1 MADGGV
7 GFRSPG
13 RDAAI
18 AALGQSVGA
27 LGLGGALAGM
37 QEAIS
42 ARCEEEEGGGGDDGS
57 QYSEGGGDGGSEYR
71 EGSGDRRPRLTP
83 AAPAAAN
90 RRRQQPPPQGAGG
103 VGAAVADALAP
114 FLVKHRLAGAATAL
128 RELGAE
134 SPADLL
140 DLEEADIAGLEL
152 KKLERTRFERALD
165 GLRGRQPAPGSQVA
179 PPATPESLEARCARE
194 RRDAH
199 LRAGLATDL
208 GLRARAAV
216 ATRAEAG
223 GGAAAAT
230 RAGEVVVRSVTDQE
244 FVANPSAHMAAARA
258 CLEPRDATNLG
269 KSDSERLF
277 RVLVGVPDLLVNGNA
292 AVRLIKKGLMTTDGL
307 ASSLRPPEDLLVA
320 AATTDPPLLGLTLE
334 HYAVKRIDET
344 GGAVTGVAVVEER
357 LFAKQANVTR
367 KFSLVPVP
375 SKQITMASLHYA
387 VEVWEAVMAVAAPFV
402 AGKLRILHR
411 AILIEDRGRCAGVP
425 GRSGGQT
432 TGSNQVE
439 PAGQAPAV
447 GLALYA
453 LNTHIRA
460 WAANLEA
467 AAVMSSEEEAGFLTA
482 GVFDATSTFHKT
494 VAAPAAP
501 PSTAAP
507 PGGF

>member
-1 MADGGV
+1 MADARFEEAVAEERERSAEERSTEEQEHERCADGERAMAIVEIGSKFKYQGQEVVVKTKDVRSEHSFMCKVPGRRAHKPFGAVWIRGRQAKMVTGEELSDDESVESSVEESSGGPSPPRRSMRLDVTKSRAGGV

-57 QYSEGGGDGGSEYR
+57 EYSEGGGDGGSEYR

-114 FLVKHRLAGAATAL
+114 FLVKHRLEGAATAL

-152 KKLERTRFERALD
+152 KKLELTRFERAVD

-179 PPATPESLEARCARE
+179 PPATPESLEARGARE

-230 RAGEVVVRSVTDQE
+230 RAVEVVVRSVTDQE

-269 KSDSERLF
+269 
-277 RVLVGVPDLLVNGNA
+277 
-292 AVRLIKKGLMTTDGL
+292 
-307 ASSLRPPEDLLVA
+307 
-320 AATTDPPLLGLTLE
+320 
-334 HYAVKRIDET
+334 
-344 GGAVTGVAVVEER
+344 
-357 LFAKQANVTR
+357 
-367 KFSLVPVP
+367 
-375 SKQITMASLHYA
+375 
-387 VEVWEAVMAVAAPFV
+387 
-402 AGKLRILHR
+402 
-411 AILIEDRGRCAGVP
+411 
-425 GRSGGQT
+425 
-432 TGSNQVE
+432 
-439 PAGQAPAV
+439 
-447 GLALYA
+447 
-453 LNTHIRA
+453 
-460 WAANLEA
+460 
-467 AAVMSSEEEAGFLTA
+467 
-482 GVFDATSTFHKT
+482 
-494 VAAPAAP
+494 
-501 PSTAAP
+501 
-507 PGGF
+507 